1 MDEIKILYKFIII
14 DRDTNDV
21 VVKKTLR
28 DVSEF
33 INLVCK
39 NKISHNNVRLKLL
52 LFINYHLFK
61 NILDNK
67 IKMENPKIFTESNDD
82 IKNFII
88 QNLNLK
94 INH

>member
-39 NKISHNNVRLKLL
+39 NKISHNNVRLKLIDHNFFEFENIIVHKL
-52 LFINYHLFK
+52 SFI
-61 NILDNK
+61 
-67 IKMENPKIFTESNDD
+67 
-82 IKNFII
+82 
-88 QNLNLK
+88 
-94 INH
+94 

>member
-1 MDEIKILYKFIII
+1 MDNLNLLYKFIII

-39 NKISHNNVRLKLL
+39 NKISHNNVRLKLIDHNFFEFESL
-52 LFINYHLFK
+52 IVHKLSFI
-61 NILDNK
+61 
-67 IKMENPKIFTESNDD
+67 
-82 IKNFII
+82 
-88 QNLNLK
+88 
-94 INH
+94 